1 MIENVTVQKARS
13 YEPPVFEVEFFDLE
27 KKGQKGYF
35 RTIKY
40 GNETEMR
47 ELLKS
52 CGVPA
57 AEIDHLFEAAKR

>member
-1 MIENVTVQKARS
+1 M
-13 YEPPVFEVEFFDLE
+13 FEVEFFDLE
-27 KKGQKGYF
+27 KKGQEGYF

-57 AEIDHLFEAAKR
+57 AEIDHLLEAAKR